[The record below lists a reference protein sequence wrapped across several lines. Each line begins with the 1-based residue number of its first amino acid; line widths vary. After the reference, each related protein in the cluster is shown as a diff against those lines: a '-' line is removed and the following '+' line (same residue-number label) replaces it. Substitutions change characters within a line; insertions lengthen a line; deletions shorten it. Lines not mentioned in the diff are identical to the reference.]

1 MVRRQFDIEMSKY
14 FFRKEVA
21 KAYGVNEAILLE
33 LIHFRI
39 GKSNHTRDG
48 RKWWYGSIRHIASH
62 FPFFTEK
69 QVWRI
74 MSSLEKQ
81 GALIVSNYNQ
91 KKYDRTKWYS
101 VTGEALSHLVKPIP
115 YVNNNNNNNKEF
127 EIPTYKPL

>member
-1 MVRRQFDIEMSKY
+1 MVKRQFDIVMSKY

-21 KAYGVNEAILLE
+21 KAFGVNEAILLE

-39 GKSNHTRDG
+39 GKSNHVRDG
-48 RKWWYGSIRHIASH
+48 RKWWYSSIRNITLH

-101 VTGEALSHLVKPIP
+101 ITGKALSHLVKPIP
-115 YVNNNNNNNKEF
+115 NVINNNNINKEF

>member
-1 MVRRQFDIEMSKY
+1 MSKY

-21 KAYGVNEAILLE
+21 NAYGVNEAIILE
-33 LIHFRI
+33 MIHFRI
-39 GKSNHTRDG
+39 GKSNHNMDG
-48 RKWWYGSIRHIASH
+48 RKWWYGSVRHIASH

-81 GALIVSNYNQ
+81 GALVVSNYNK

-101 VTGEALSHLVKPIP
+101 VTEEALSHLVKPIP
-115 YVNNNNNNNKEF
+115 YVNNNNNKEF